1 MHLMLDLIPTDVRK
15 YVPQALLFMVVCGAF
30 FWRLDGALLW
40 RDEATTASWG
50 RALSRSG
57 SLLPSVWDGDQ
68 LVVQGS
74 RGHDF
79 NADFRPAMQ
88 GWLQFYVSAIGFKL
102 FGDGTWAARF
112 PFALIGAVGLFF
124 FYRIYIRLNQGR
136 AALYVAVATVASLP
150 YLHYARQSRY
160 YALALVVSLALI
172 DSWLEVVRRR
182 DGKGIAPFVKL
193 GFCGVLLFL
202 TNYLTF
208 ILLWSSLVVG
218 LLVWRRKDLVVGLAA
233 TSAAVA
239 AVVTPLL
246 VSVHGSF
253 IERAEIGKLAYLA
266 DYWMWFLDTLE
277 RANLLLPIVPLL
289 VLGGYLAWRR
299 KESVAEEGD
308 IVAWFWL
315 TILTTAVV
323 VVLLNK
329 SNGFLRYTL
338 HLIPIAIL
346 LITVHVVWVF
356 RIWGRIPALLFA
368 AVLLVYHDV
377 SPVLS
382 HSQSILKRQLTRD
395 DSFNGPMVA
404 FLKERVTPGQRVAFV
419 KNDIGMVAYFYHPE
433 MKWCGL
439 LEAHNPYNRPYRGKI
454 APEMFDDYESLD
466 WVIVW
471 GISGLPV
478 RVERGYD
485 LIWSYRFGVGAPVDA
500 VDGEIFTP
508 TQYTITEAESGM
520 LPELSYFDFYKRA
533 PAPRTT
539 ARDL

>member
-1 MHLMLDLIPTDVRK
+1 MAISWSCR
-15 YVPQALLFMVVCGAF
+15 AAGA
-30 FWRLDGALLW
+30 
-40 RDEATTASWG
+40 TIST
-50 RALSRSG
+50 
-57 SLLPSVWDGDQ
+57 Q
-68 LVVQGS
+68 
-74 RGHDF
+74 
-79 NADFRPAMQ
+79 DFRPAMQ

-172 DSWLEVVRRR
+172 DIWLEVVRRR

-218 LLVWRRKDLVVGLAA
+218 LLVWLRKDLVVGLAA

-338 HLIPIAIL
+338 HLIPIAHSPDHGSRRL
-346 LITVHVVWVF
+346 GFPHLGPH
-356 RIWGRIPALLFA
+356 PSS
-368 AVLLVYHDV
+368 AVCSGVAR
-377 SPVLS
+377 LS
-382 HSQSILKRQLTRD
+382 R
-395 DSFNGPMVA
+395 
-404 FLKERVTPGQRVAFV
+404 RVARAQPFTV
-419 KNDIGMVAYFYHPE
+419 YPE
-433 MKWCGL
+433 
-439 LEAHNPYNRPYRGKI
+439 A
-454 APEMFDDYESLD
+454 A
-466 WVIVW
+466 
-471 GISGLPV
+471 
-478 RVERGYD
+478 
-485 LIWSYRFGVGAPVDA
+485 ADA
-500 VDGEIFTP
+500 
-508 TQYTITEAESGM
+508 
-520 LPELSYFDFYKRA
+520 R
-533 PAPRTT
+533 
-539 ARDL
+539 